1 MGFKPLADRVLIKPE
16 PVEEVTEAGIILAQ
30 SKTSQA
36 PTTGVVIAIG
46 LGRWQNAVLIT
57 PEVKPG
63 DKVMF
68 SKFAST
74 ELEVEG
80 IELITVREGDIS
92 GILT

>member
-1 MGFKPLADRVLIKPE
+1 MSFKPLADRILIKPE
-16 PVEEVTEAGIILAQ
+16 PVEQVTEGGIILAPTATN
-30 SKTSQA
+30 SA
-36 PTTGVVIAIG
+36 PTTGTVIAVG
-46 LGRWQNAVLIT
+46 VGRWQNAVLIT

-80 IELITVREGDIS
+80 VELITVREGDIS